1 MQLSRPISRLCLA
14 IGCLGLLG
22 LIMNARQADSLRAN
36 EALQDKADKQA
47 EQSTKQKEEKPEE
60 KADKAEKA
68 EKADKAEK
76 NGRETVERHVYMR
89 VTRDEQNKPLA
100 LQTAI
105 VHFVSARG
113 KRRGATVDLV
123 GAVHVGDD
131 AYYRTLN
138 EKFAEYDVVLYEL
151 VAPEGTRIPKGGR
164 EGGGGGVIGGLQNGM
179 KSVLGLSHQ
188 LNKIDYT
195 AKNLV
200 HADMTPEEF
209 AKAMDDRGESWLQM
223 YFRTLGYSMATQA
236 SGSGG
241 DLSLLIALFSG
252 DRERQL
258 KIILAQQFE
267 QSEGMIGA
275 LEGPEGSAIITA
287 RNGKAFEILQRE
299 IKQGHK
305 RIAVFYGAGHLH
317 DMEQRLIRDFDLKR
331 SSDSWVD
338 AWNLAP
344 GK

>member
-36 EALQDKADKQA
+36 EALQDKADKQS
-47 EQSTKQKEEKPEE
+47 EQSTKQQEEKPEETPEEKPEE

-164 EGGGGGVIGGLQNGM
+164 EGGGGGVIGGLQTGM
-179 KSVLGLSHQ
+179 NSVRGLSHR
-188 LNKIDYT
+188 LNTID
-195 AKNLV
+195 
-200 HADMTPEEF
+200 
-209 AKAMDDRGESWLQM
+209 
-223 YFRTLGYSMATQA
+223 
-236 SGSGG
+236 
-241 DLSLLIALFSG
+241 
-252 DRERQL
+252 
-258 KIILAQQFE
+258 
-267 QSEGMIGA
+267 
-275 LEGPEGSAIITA
+275 
-287 RNGKAFEILQRE
+287 
-299 IKQGHK
+299 
-305 RIAVFYGAGHLH
+305 
-317 DMEQRLIRDFDLKR
+317 
-331 SSDSWVD
+331 
-338 AWNLAP
+338 
-344 GK
+344 